1 MYKILLADDEPHIIN
16 YLLRQIPWDNY
27 GIQVIGHALSGAD
40 AYSLALSHQI
50 DILITDIRMPD
61 MDGLS
66 LCKRLLEQLPNLQII
81 IISAYSDFSYA
92 KQALQIRALG
102 YCLKPLEFDE
112 LDKLL
117 HTAVQLLKT
126 TNTIDMDELIDII
139 ESKDSRKIQSAF
151 RQFGLNC
158 SNYYVGASIGM
169 DDIHT
174 ALNAKLTLKTGTYK
188 YLYFSDR
195 PLNYSRAA
203 QIVCYHKKNAGI
215 AILPDSIEP
224 QNLRY
229 SIADSIA
236 MAYQY
241 FITGKPTLSDKLV
254 QGPLTDDF
262 FINLKKSFSSKSS
275 LQSVILDLQTANT
288 SMLFNIRTVY
298 KFYNLVLHS
307 QVLKNTIDLDEYFIS
322 GYEQLVYEYKTLQ
335 HLLECLMTLF
345 HNTATIAPEPVTSVS
360 SFMQI
365 IKYLNENFSKD
376 ISLQSISETFH
387 MNTSYLSYLIKKETG
402 LTYSQYLTNL
412 RINKAKNLLSH
423 SQLTLTEIC
432 DTVGFHDYFYFIKKF
447 KKITGITPGQ
457 YRKTL

>member
-1 MYKILLADDEPHIIN
+1 MVPV
-16 YLLRQIPWDNY
+16 P
-27 GIQVIGHALSGAD
+27 S
-40 AYSLALSHQI
+40 
-50 DILITDIRMPD
+50 
-61 MDGLS
+61 
-66 LCKRLLEQLPNLQII
+66 
-81 IISAYSDFSYA
+81 YSD
-92 KQALQIRALG
+92 K
-102 YCLKPLEFDE
+102 
-112 LDKLL
+112 
-117 HTAVQLLKT
+117 
-126 TNTIDMDELIDII
+126 
-139 ESKDSRKIQSAF
+139 
-151 RQFGLNC
+151 
-158 SNYYVGASIGM
+158 
-169 DDIHT
+169 
-174 ALNAKLTLKTGTYK
+174 
-188 YLYFSDR
+188 

-203 QIVCYHKKNAGI
+203 QIICYHKKNAGI
-215 AILPDSIEP
+215 SILPNAIEP
-224 QNLRY
+224 QDLRY

-241 FITGKPTLSDKLV
+241 FITEKPTLSDKLV

-262 FINLKKSFSSKSS
+262 FMNLEKSFSSKSS

-307 QVLKNTIDLDEYFIS
+307 QVFKNTIDLDEYFIS

-335 HLLECLMTLF
+335 HLLECLMALF
-345 HNTATIAPEPVTSVS
+345 HNTASIAPESVTSVS